1 MMLWQATP
9 ASLWQGRDDSAEAP
23 NALRLFQ
30 TIARAERFA
39 PQEMPGDIALLG
51 FACDEGVRRNKGR
64 TGAADGPATLR
75 RALANMASH
84 QGHDRCVDMGT
95 ISVDGEQLEA
105 AHQAL
110 REAVA
115 DCQRA
120 GKRTLVLGGGHETA
134 FGHGAGVLDAFPG
147 EKVGIINLD
156 AHLDLR
162 FADCASSGTPF
173 RQLALECDAQQRGF
187 HYTCIGVS
195 RAANT
200 QALWDEAARRQV
212 AIVEDLE
219 VLTAFETRV
228 LPELERNIAQFDRL
242 YLTIDL
248 DVLPAREM
256 PAVSAPAALGV
267 PLATLLRIVE
277 PLCRSGKLQ
286 AVDLVEFNPLFDID
300 GQGARTAARVAW
312 QIAIGGASDPRY
324 YFRFAAP
331 LIMHKESQA
340 MFAQQPRSAP
350 APFYEKVKQA
360 ISEKIH
366 SGVWRPHDRIPSEA
380 ELVAQFGFS
389 RMTINRALR
398 ELTDEGLLVRLQGVG
413 TFVAEPK
420 GQSAL
425 FEVRSIAAE
434 IVARHHQH
442 RCEVLLLEE
451 TRADHIQATALSVP
465 EGTRIFHSL
474 MVHYENEVP
483 VQIEDRCVNAAV
495 VPDYLHQDYTATTPH
510 DYLSLIAPLTEGE
523 HIVEAVQATAEECA
537 LLHIHAHDPCLLIRR
552 RTWSTTHIVSHA
564 RLLFPGSRYRLQ
576 GRFGS

>member
-30 TIARAERFA
+30 TIVRAERFA

-120 GKRTLVLGGGHETA
+120 GKRTLVWRRPRDGLRPRRWGTGC
-134 FGHGAGVLDAFPG
+134 LPG
-147 EKVGIINLD
+147 RKVGIINLD

-200 QALWDEAARRQV
+200 RRYGMKRRAAV

-312 QIAIGGASDPRY
+312 QIA
-324 YFRFAAP
+324 
-331 LIMHKESQA
+331 HW
-340 MFAQQPRSAP
+340 
-350 APFYEKVKQA
+350 
-360 ISEKIH
+360 
-366 SGVWRPHDRIPSEA
+366 WR
-380 ELVAQFGFS
+380 
-389 RMTINRALR
+389 
-398 ELTDEGLLVRLQGVG
+398 
-413 TFVAEPK
+413 
-420 GQSAL
+420 
-425 FEVRSIAAE
+425 
-434 IVARHHQH
+434 
-442 RCEVLLLEE
+442 
-451 TRADHIQATALSVP
+451 
-465 EGTRIFHSL
+465 
-474 MVHYENEVP
+474 
-483 VQIEDRCVNAAV
+483 
-495 VPDYLHQDYTATTPH
+495 
-510 DYLSLIAPLTEGE
+510 
-523 HIVEAVQATAEECA
+523 
-537 LLHIHAHDPCLLIRR
+537 
-552 RTWSTTHIVSHA
+552 
-564 RLLFPGSRYRLQ
+564 
-576 GRFGS
+576 

>member
-1 MMLWQATP
+1 
-9 ASLWQGRDDSAEAP
+9 
-23 NALRLFQ
+23 
-30 TIARAERFA
+30 
-39 PQEMPGDIALLG
+39 
-51 FACDEGVRRNKGR
+51 
-64 TGAADGPATLR
+64 
-75 RALANMASH
+75 
-84 QGHDRCVDMGT
+84 MGT

-242 YLTIDL
+242 YMTIDL

-267 PLATLLRIVE
+267 PLGTLLRIVE

-300 GQGARTAARVAW
+300 GQGARAAARVAW
-312 QIAIGGASDPRY
+312 QIA
-324 YFRFAAP
+324 
-331 LIMHKESQA
+331 HW
-340 MFAQQPRSAP
+340 
-350 APFYEKVKQA
+350 
-360 ISEKIH
+360 
-366 SGVWRPHDRIPSEA
+366 WR
-380 ELVAQFGFS
+380 
-389 RMTINRALR
+389 
-398 ELTDEGLLVRLQGVG
+398 
-413 TFVAEPK
+413 
-420 GQSAL
+420 
-425 FEVRSIAAE
+425 
-434 IVARHHQH
+434 
-442 RCEVLLLEE
+442 
-451 TRADHIQATALSVP
+451 
-465 EGTRIFHSL
+465 
-474 MVHYENEVP
+474 
-483 VQIEDRCVNAAV
+483 
-495 VPDYLHQDYTATTPH
+495 
-510 DYLSLIAPLTEGE
+510 
-523 HIVEAVQATAEECA
+523 
-537 LLHIHAHDPCLLIRR
+537 
-552 RTWSTTHIVSHA
+552 
-564 RLLFPGSRYRLQ
+564 
-576 GRFGS
+576 